1 MKRLLTILNVIFLLV
16 LGGLLF
22 VWIQYEIEKKEIREE
37 RPLPSGLHPIVEEK
51 RDKLID
57 QANVIGISILIT
69 DGFRSIESQN
79 DIYEKGR
86 SDEGAIVS
94 YARGGESY
102 HNYGLAIDYAILNKD
117 GTISYDLQRDGNGNG
132 EADWY
137 EVARI
142 AKELDFLWG
151 GDFQGGFKDFPHL
164 EYTFGLS
171 IRELQNGWRPMDKM
185 N

>member
-1 MKRLLTILNVIFLLV
+1 LKRLLTILNVTFLLV

-69 DGFRSIESQN
+69 DGYRSIESQN